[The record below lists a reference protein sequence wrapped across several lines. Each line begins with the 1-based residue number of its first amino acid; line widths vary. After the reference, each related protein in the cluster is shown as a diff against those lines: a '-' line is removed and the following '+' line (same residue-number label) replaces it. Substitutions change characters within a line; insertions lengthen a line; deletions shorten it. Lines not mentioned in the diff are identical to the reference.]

1 MYIYNN
7 ISYIVT
13 YQDIVKGGRGEGG
26 LITSLSHD
34 FKFNQLFSG

>member
-13 YQDIVKGGRGEGG
+13 YKYIVKGGRGEGG
-26 LITSLSHD
+26 LITSLSHRVKSD
-34 FKFNQLFSG
+34 QPRLL